1 MRRPIFVRPLSV
13 EEHVSLEQLWRT
25 ASPLEQ
31 THILIVLRSS
41 EGLTAA
47 EIAQQVGWTPRAVR
61 RVIERYN
68 NKGIL
73 GLHDGRLTNPG
84 RRRVVTEE
92 WQRLLLEV
100 IERPPAAYGFTAS
113 RWTVRLLVAYLEQ
126 ATHIRVSEERVR
138 HYLRLHGIRYAAGNW
153 LRDDAPI
160 EIDIPA
166 PVALAFEP
174 ANTTHTRHMTSA
186 TRSGT
191 LTEISAPAFGGQH
204 DAACDAHPERRKE
217 TGQPHI
223 MAFTDL
229 LAVARGDQPADLLL
243 TNAAL
248 VNVFSGRIDQTD
260 IALYNGRI
268 AGIGP
273 GYQAHETIDL
283 QGAYVAPGL
292 IDAHVHIESSLC
304 LPPQFAAALLPR
316 GVTCAVVDPHEM
328 ANVAGVAG
336 VRYMVEISRGLPLHT
351 VFMAPSC
358 VPATSMETNGATL
371 SADDL
376 AALLAKGV
384 VYGLAEVMNYPGV
397 VAGEPDV
404 LAKIT
409 AFAGRPL
416 DGHAPGLSGMPL
428 NAYAAAGIGS
438 DHECTAVEEAAEK
451 LDRGFYILIREATN
465 ARNLHTLLPLVTPHN
480 ARRICFCTDDR
491 IPGDLLDQGS
501 IDYMVAEAIAFGI
514 DPIDALRMAT
524 LNPAE
529 WFGLHDRGAV
539 APGCVADL
547 IVFDDLQNFAPHL
560 VFAGGRL
567 VASDGQLASGVDLA
581 APAPPPEVTGAINVD
596 WDALSFRIP
605 ARGDMVRVIG
615 AVPDQLVTEERV
627 LEAKIEAGEAVAD
640 PARDILKMAV
650 IDRHQ
655 RSGATGLGFIQ
666 GFGLKSGA
674 IAGTVAH
681 DHHNLVVIGADD
693 GSMWSAARAIG
704 EMGGGLVVTEGDD
717 VIAALPLPVAGLMS
731 AAPIAEVR
739 KAYDA
744 LLEAASAQGSRLH
757 DPFMAMSFMALEVIP
772 KLKLTDQGLVD
783 VEKFAFTDLFA
794 A

>member
-1 MRRPIFVRPLSV
+1 MRRPIFVRPLTA

-25 ASPLEQ
+25 ANPLEQ

-47 EIAQQVGWTPRAVR
+47 EIAHQVGWTPRAVR

-68 NKGIL
+68 SKGIL
-73 GLHDGRLTNPG
+73 GLHDGRLANPG

-92 WQRLLLEV
+92 WQRLLLEA
-100 IERPPAAYGFTAS
+100 IERPPAAWGFTAS

-138 HYLRLHGIRYAAGNW
+138 HYLRIHGFRFAAGSW
-153 LRDDAPI
+153 LRGDAPI
-160 EIDIPA
+160 DGNAPA
-166 PVALAFEP
+166 AAPHAFETEY
-174 ANTTHTRHMTSA
+174 ATHTPHMTSA
-186 TRSGT
+186 ARSGT
-191 LTEISAPAFGGQH
+191 LTEIYAPAFGGQP
-204 DAACDAHPERRKE
+204 DAACDAPPERRNE

-223 MAFTDL
+223 MASIDL

-260 IALYNGRI
+260 IALYDGRI

-273 GYQAHETIDL
+273 GYQARETIDL

-336 VRYMVEISRGLPLHT
+336 VRYMAEISRDLPLHT

-358 VPATSMETNGATL
+358 VPATPMETNGAAL

-376 AALLAKGV
+376 AALLADGV

-404 LAKIT
+404 LAKIA

-416 DGHAPGLSGMPL
+416 DGHAPDLSGKRL

-438 DHECTAVEEAAEK
+438 DHECTTVEEAAEK

-465 ARNLHTLLPLVTPHN
+465 ARNLHALLPLVTPHN

-539 APGCVADL
+539 APGRVADL
-547 IVFDDLQNFAPHL
+547 IVFDDLQHFAPRL
-560 VFAGGRL
+560 VFAGGQV
-567 VASDGQLASGVDLA
+567 VASDGKLAFGLDLTSS
-581 APAPPPEVTGAINVD
+581 APPPEVTGAINVD
-596 WDALSFRIP
+596 WGSLSFRIP
-605 ARGDMVRVIG
+605 ARGDKVRVIG
-615 AVPDQLVTEERV
+615 AVPDQLITEERI

-640 PARDILKMAV
+640 PARDVLKMAV
-650 IDRHQ
+650 IDRHR

-739 KAYDA
+739 KAYDG